1 MKLRKRG
8 MGETSKQAV
17 LVRAAV
23 LKALGTLQP
32 QHCNGGRC
40 TGSPFEQCTRSV
52 ERRYASALSSSPPP
66 FLHHTSLSE
75 LDYSS
80 GRDDN
85 TLEAMMGSLSES
97 VVEAG
102 FYPGPLWKNMHHCVL
117 VTPDD
122 LQYMQVAQTFPQK
135 CSM

>member
-1 MKLRKRG
+1 MYQKRG
-8 MGETSKQAV
+8 KKI
-17 LVRAAV
+17 R
-23 LKALGTLQP
+23 K
-32 QHCNGGRC
+32 C
-40 TGSPFEQCTRSV
+40 FEQ
-52 ERRYASALSSSPPP
+52 LPPP

-102 FYPGPLWKNMHHCVL
+102 FYPGPLWKNMHHSVL